1 MCHVRNALDRA
12 VRVHRQSAGS
22 ILTGRRCS
30 QSLARCMQAW
40 QGLMGNDSRRCALWV
55 SPPVLAA
62 AEELA
67 ELIGLDVDTFVAMI
81 VLELHEQE
89 LAQGRLRARRAAGTQ
104 SSSNGHVIPMSPE
117 RGRQPR
123 RSQARME

>member
-1 MCHVRNALDRA
+1 
-12 VRVHRQSAGS
+12 
-22 ILTGRRCS
+22 
-30 QSLARCMQAW
+30 MQAR

-62 AEELA
+62 AQELS

-81 VLELHEQE
+81 VLELHEHE
-89 LAQGRLRARRAAGTQ
+89 TSQGRLRARRAAATPP
-104 SSSNGHVIPMSPE
+104 SSNGHVIPMSPE